1 MSIDDKI
8 VGLSKYMVSLPSTRA
23 SVLSMIFISFILGF
37 IVSLI
42 EPTADRSILY
52 SFIYGGSAGFL
63 MFGLMSIMA
72 GGITQPMINALEGRH
87 MKMKQSMFLS
97 FVSMM
102 MIAVIYGL
110 GSLISTYTIY
120 SYTIDALVF
129 GCAVIFAVRTIVLWS
144 TSNISFLKSIIP
156 ASTQPI
162 LIISMVIVLVSL
174 TSITTNIGYFSII
187 PLLFKIIIASIILVV
202 AIYSFVTV
210 VESPMKRNLGVGG
223 LELLSLFLAHTT
235 EGSKALEGLFE
246 DMGEAIDT
254 ITGIISFKG
263 TNGPKVLFLTPSVH
277 PGPVG
282 NIGGGNMPTQL
293 ANKFDTFTMV
303 SHGPS
308 THDFNPVSSKE
319 IRKVENVI
327 RNGIENMDYTPKAS
341 RFIRVEHNGAKI
353 GAQYFGG
360 NLLLLATLAPEGFD
374 DIDFGVGLAISN
386 LAKASCSTENVILV
400 DCHNSFKGEGGRV
413 LPGNKEV
420 FDLMGAVE
428 KLPEMEKEEGMR
440 MGCAYNPMDNITKEE
455 GIGQSGIKVMVVEV
469 GSGSTLQR
477 TAYILLDSNNM
488 LIGFRDRI
496 VESVKALGIDEAEA
510 MTTDTHFVNTISG
523 GHNPVGTKRQDEIL
537 EAILECT
544 KRAVD
549 DIEDVE
555 AAGKV
560 CHIKDLKTLGPLHS
574 TELVTT
580 ISSIVAVSRI
590 FAPLIFIIAL
600 IFVFI
605 WIFYWAL

>member
-42 EPTADRSILY
+42 EPTPDRSILY

-110 GSLISTYTIY
+110 GSLISSYTIY

-144 TSNISFLKSIIP
+144 TSNISFLKSLIP

-187 PLLFKIIIASIILVV
+187 PLLFKIIIASIILVI

-254 ITGIISFKG
+254 ITGVVSFKSKK
-263 TNGPKVLFLTPSVH
+263 GPKALFLTPSVH

-319 IRKVENVI
+319 IKKVENAI
-327 RNGIENMDYTPKAS
+327 KDGIENMDYTSSAS
-341 RFIRVEHNGAKI
+341 KFIRVEHNGAKI
-353 GAQYFGG
+353 GAQYFGS
-360 NLLLLATLAPEGFD
+360 NLLILATLAPEGFD

-386 LAKASCSTENVILV
+386 LAKASCGTENVILV

-420 FDLMGAVE
+420 FDLMDAVE
-428 KLPEMEKEEGMR
+428 KLPEIEREEGMR
-440 MGCAYNPMDNITKEE
+440 IGCAYNPMDDITKEE
-455 GIGQSGIKVMVVEV
+455 GVGQSGVKVMVVEV
-469 GSGSTLQR
+469 GSGSKVQR

-488 LIGFRDRI
+488 LIGFRGRI
-496 VESVKALGIDEAEA
+496 LESIKAMGIDEAEV

-523 GHNPVGTKRQDEIL
+523 GHNPVGTKKPDEIL

-555 AAGKV
+555 AACKV
-560 CHIKDLKTLGPLHS
+560 CHISDIKTLGPLHS

>member
-8 VGLSKYMVSLPSTRA
+8 VGLSKYMISLPSTKA
-23 SVLSMIFISFILGF
+23 SVLSMAFISFILGF

-72 GGITQPMINALEGRH
+72 GGLTQPMINRLEGRH

-102 MIAVIYGL
+102 MVAIIYGV
-110 GSLISTYTIY
+110 GSLVSKYTIY

-144 TSNISFLKSIIP
+144 TSNISFLKSIP
-156 ASTQPI
+156 AAVTQPL
-162 LIISMVIVLVSL
+162 LIICMVIVLVSL
-174 TSITTNIGYFSII
+174 TKSLATNIGYFSII
-187 PLLFKIIIASIILVV
+187 PLLFKILIASIILVV
-202 AIYSFVTV
+202 AIYSFVAV
-210 VESPMKRNLGVGG
+210 LESPMKRNLGVGG

-235 EGSKALEGLFE
+235 EGSKALEGVFE
-246 DMGEAIDT
+246 DMGEAVDT
-254 ITGIISFKG
+254 IISVMSFRNAEGMKA
-263 TNGPKVLFLTPSVH
+263 LFLTPCVH

-293 ANKFDTFTMV
+293 ANKFDEITMV

-319 IRKVENVI
+319 VKKVENVVKKAI
-327 RNGIENMDYTPKAS
+327 VDMDYSKTAS
-341 RFIRVEHNGAKI
+341 KFKTIKHGNANLGV
-353 GAQYFGG
+353 QYFGN
-360 NLLLLATLAPEGFD
+360 NLLMLATFSPEGSD
-374 DIDFGVGLAISN
+374 DIDFGIGLAASN
-386 LAKASCSTENVILV
+386 LANVTHNTENAVLV
-400 DCHNSFKGEGGRV
+400 DCHNSFKREGGRI
-413 LPGNKEV
+413 LPGNREV
-420 FDLMGAVE
+420 FELLDAVKE
-428 KLPEMEKEEGMR
+428 IPEMERDSIR
-440 MGCAYNPMDNITKEE
+440 MGCAQDPMDEVSKDE
-455 GIGQSGIKVMVVEV
+455 GVGQSGVKVMVVEV
-469 GSGSTLQR
+469 AGQK

-488 LIGFRDRI
+488 VIGFREQILDA
-496 VESVKALGIDEAEA
+496 VKTLGGIDEAEV
-510 MTTDTHFVNTISG
+510 MTTDTHFVNTLAG
-523 GHNPVGTKRQDEIL
+523 GHNPVGMKKQEEIL
-537 EAILECT
+537 AAILECT
-544 KRAVD
+544 RKAISD
-549 DIEDVE
+549 LEDVE
-555 AAGKV
+555 IACKT
-560 CHIKDLKTLGPLHS
+560 CRIRDLKTLGPLHA

-590 FAPLIFIIAL
+590 FAPLIFIVAL
-600 IFVFI
+600 LFVFI

>member
-1 MSIDDKI
+1 
-8 VGLSKYMVSLPSTRA
+8 
-23 SVLSMIFISFILGF
+23 
-37 IVSLI
+37 
-42 EPTADRSILY
+42 
-52 SFIYGGSAGFL
+52 
-63 MFGLMSIMA
+63 
-72 GGITQPMINALEGRH
+72 GITQPMINALEGRH

-293 ANKFDTFTMV
+293 ANKFNTFTMV

-319 IRKVENVI
+319 IRKVEDVI

-386 LAKASCSTENVILV
+386 LAKASCNTENVILV

-428 KLPEMEKEEGMR
+428 KLPE
-440 MGCAYNPMDNITKEE
+440 I
-455 GIGQSGIKVMVVEV
+455 
-469 GSGSTLQR
+469 
-477 TAYILLDSNNM
+477 
-488 LIGFRDRI
+488 
-496 VESVKALGIDEAEA
+496 
-510 MTTDTHFVNTISG
+510 
-523 GHNPVGTKRQDEIL
+523 
-537 EAILECT
+537 
-544 KRAVD
+544 
-549 DIEDVE
+549 
-555 AAGKV
+555 
-560 CHIKDLKTLGPLHS
+560 
-574 TELVTT
+574 
-580 ISSIVAVSRI
+580 
-590 FAPLIFIIAL
+590 
-600 IFVFI
+600 
-605 WIFYWAL
+605 